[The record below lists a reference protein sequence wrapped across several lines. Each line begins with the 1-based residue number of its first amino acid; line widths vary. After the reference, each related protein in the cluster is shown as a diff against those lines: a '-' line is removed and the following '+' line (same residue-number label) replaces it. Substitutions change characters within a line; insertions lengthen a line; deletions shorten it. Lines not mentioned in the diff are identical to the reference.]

1 MIDDFD
7 EERFDF
13 DSDYVA
19 ECENKVKE
27 IKEGLHLE
35 MIVKIPHEMV
45 NDNVD
50 DEICNIISNKT
61 GWLVDG
67 FGFQRI
73 KE

>member
-1 MIDDFD
+1 M
-7 EERFDF
+7 
-13 DSDYVA
+13 
-19 ECENKVKE
+19 
-27 IKEGLHLE
+27 E